1 MEKKNTK
8 TGIFGAYS
16 REREEGGWTGVWS
29 CWLDGQMWGDGQLQW
44 WQ

>member
-16 REREEGGWTGVWS
+16 REREGGGGVG
-29 CWLDGQMWGDGQLQW
+29 LVFGHVG
-44 WQ
+44 